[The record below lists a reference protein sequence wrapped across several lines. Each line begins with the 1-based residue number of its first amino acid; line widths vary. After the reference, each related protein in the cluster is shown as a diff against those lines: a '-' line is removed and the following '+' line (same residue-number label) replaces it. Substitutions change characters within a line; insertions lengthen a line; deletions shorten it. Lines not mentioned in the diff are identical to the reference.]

1 MSGKTQYS
9 MFNDNKVVLCP
20 ATIVGNRDKLTY
32 QSIFHYG
39 YGTNK
44 YTLENKIPFINDKR
58 VMQKD
63 KFSDLIGELTEMWL
77 LWMKHNNITKDETI
91 PFDVRRKSV
100 DECERLINSEYEI
113 TAKLDKFFE
122 K

>member
-1 MSGKTQYS
+1 
-9 MFNDNKVVLCP
+9 
-20 ATIVGNRDKLTY
+20 
-32 QSIFHYG
+32 
-39 YGTNK
+39 
-44 YTLENKIPFINDKR
+44 
-58 VMQKD
+58 MQKD